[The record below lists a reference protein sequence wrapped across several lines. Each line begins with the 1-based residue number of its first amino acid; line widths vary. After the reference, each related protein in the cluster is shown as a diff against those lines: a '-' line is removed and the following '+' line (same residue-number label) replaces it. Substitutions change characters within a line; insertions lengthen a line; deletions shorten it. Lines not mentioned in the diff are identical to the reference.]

1 MNSSLDCSP
10 LHTND
15 DSAQCNSS
23 ANQIAV
29 LALAYRQNSTKFS
42 HFCSIGRTYSS
53 PQCDPGVGMH
63 ILYDHI
69 YNKPTKIMLLG
80 AAFSPVSQPIADT
93 SKYWNLLQV
102 STRIILTLCVTKS
115 RVCLRFSLLIL
126 CTTLTFNLVHHKDKI
141 VLRTPPI

>member
-1 MNSSLDCSP
+1 MGNSSLYCSV

-23 ANQIAV
+23 ANQTIV
-29 LALAYRQNSTKFS
+29 FGLAYRRHYIKFS
-42 HFCSIGRTYSS
+42 HFCSIGTTYSC

-69 YNKPTKIMLLG
+69 FNKPTKIMLLG

-93 SKYWNLLQV
+93 SKYWNLIQV
-102 STRIILTLCVTKS
+102 SKQMTLTLCVTKS
-115 RVCLRFSLLIL
+115 RVCLRCFTCHFVQNI
-126 CTTLTFNLVHHKDKI
+126 NI
-141 VLRTPPI
+141 

>member
-1 MNSSLDCSP
+1 MANSSLDCNL
-10 LHTND
+10 LHTDD
-15 DSAQCNSS
+15 DSAQFNSS
-23 ANQIAV
+23 AYQTAV
-29 LALAYRQNSTKFS
+29 FALAYRQKSTKLS

-93 SKYWNLLQV
+93 SKYWNLIQV
-102 STRIILTLCVTKS
+102 SKRIILTLCVTKS
-115 RVCLRFSLLIL
+115 RVCLRCSKGFHFKL
-126 CTTLTFNLVHHKDKI
+126 NLV
-141 VLRTPPI
+141 